1 MAPHIPVRERL
12 FMYSEFETHSLEVA
26 QKLIAGAVGN
36 FQGLHSV
43 TTPFSDDEHL
53 RTYT

>member
-12 FMYSEFETHSLEVA
+12 FMYSKLEIHSLEVT
-26 QKLIAGAVGN
+26 QKLTAGAVGN

-43 TTPFSDDEHL
+43 TLAYDGHL
-53 RTYT
+53 RTYA